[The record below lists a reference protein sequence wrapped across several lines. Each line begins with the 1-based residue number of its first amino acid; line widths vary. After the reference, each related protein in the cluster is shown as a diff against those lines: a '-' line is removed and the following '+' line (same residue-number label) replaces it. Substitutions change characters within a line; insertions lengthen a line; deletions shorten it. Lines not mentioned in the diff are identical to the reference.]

1 LTRRGV
7 FFASSGIGLA
17 IAGFFL
23 VGGIAF
29 WIAAPGI
36 LIGQIWVFVAL
47 ILIGVFGLIA
57 RGQAAK
63 DRIQREG
70 IRGTARVLS
79 AEQTGVY
86 VNEQPQMRLK
96 LRVEAP
102 GVTAFETEQRM
113 VVPFIALAT
122 LGSGRPQ
129 TAYLDRENH
138 DNLVIDWSAALEEA
152 PQQPQ
157 QPAPA
162 APKGEETTLDRLQE
176 LMDLKS
182 KQLISDEEF
191 AKQKARIL
199 GEI

>member
-7 FFASSGIGLA
+7 FVGSFGIGLA
-17 IAGFFL
+17 IAIFFL

-29 WIAAPGI
+29 WIVIPDI
-36 LIGQIWVFVAL
+36 LIGQIWVLVAV
-47 ILIGVFGLIA
+47 ILIAVFGLLA

-63 DRIQREG
+63 DKIQREG
-70 IRGTARVLS
+70 IRGTARVVS

-96 LRVEAP
+96 LQVEAP
-102 GVTAFETEQRM
+102 GVTAFETEKRM

-138 DNLVIDWSAALEEA
+138 DNLVIDWSAAVDEA

-157 QPAPA
+157 QPAPGPA
-162 APKGEETTLDRLQE
+162 KEEETTLDRLQE
-176 LMDLKS
+176 LMELKN

-199 GEI
+199 GQI